1 MRKPRDK
8 AINSELYFFHT
19 VIQAK
24 QVAAGGRSF
33 EDIIF
38 PTTEDLVNTSF
49 DSSPA
54 IIRIPGTL
62 LAERAAQ
69 LNCK

>member
-1 MRKPRDK
+1 M
-8 AINSELYFFHT
+8 
-19 VIQAK
+19 IQAK
-24 QVAAGGRSF
+24 QVAAGGRSS

-54 IIRIPGTL
+54 IIRIPGAL
-62 LAERAAQ
+62 LAERAGQ
-69 LNCK
+69 LKCK